1 MKCNEKKS
9 KSDKMHFMVY
19 YNAFSFHF
27 DVKFICK
34 LVSGPRRKRRQEC
47 LISSFKQSQ
56 LLFRCN
62 VHSAY
67 FLTNFIF
74 LASILGCFFLLSIF
88 LNWRPTEWCVYN
100 KCRHNKSQYATK
112 NTCMHIRWQRKFNK
126 IHCISAHSVG
136 VCVRNRVL
144 NFEIVERWNKTRYS
158 TPIITQL

>member
-34 LVSGPRRKRRQEC
+34 LVRGPRHKRRQEC

-62 VHSAY
+62 VHWAY
-67 FLTNFIF
+67 FLTNFIY
-74 LASILGCFFLLSIF
+74 ILGIHSRVCGFFFLSVF
-88 LNWRPTEWCVYN
+88 LNWRPNDVCTTNVDTTNRNMRRKILACTLGDNENLIKFIAFRRIRLAFAWE
-100 KCRHNKSQYATK
+100 TK
-112 NTCMHIRWQRKFNK
+112 TV
-126 IHCISAHSVG
+126 S
-136 VCVRNRVL
+136 
-144 NFEIVERWNKTRYS
+144 
-158 TPIITQL
+158 

>member
-34 LVSGPRRKRRQEC
+34 LVRGPRHKRRQEC

-62 VHSAY
+62 VHWAY
-67 FLTNFIF
+67 FLTNFIY
-74 LASILGCFFLLSIF
+74 ILGIHSRVCGFFFLSVF
-88 LNWRPTEWCVYN
+88 LNEWCVYN

-126 IHCISAHSVG
+126 IHCFSAHSVG
-136 VCVRNRVL
+136 VRVRNQDRVL
-144 NFEIVERWNKTRYS
+144 NFEIVER
-158 TPIITQL
+158 